1 MELLESDDPKAQ
13 LLRQASKQKQ
23 ALNDEVKMLSDKTE
37 KVVKTALI
45 VGGTLAATYLLYRLL
60 SDSDSKKKRKKVKIV
75 SAGPVEELE
84 EDNSNNSV
92 MSGVMGKIGAVLAG
106 QASIFLLSLAKE
118 KIGEYLESRAEKKE
132 DANNL

>member
-45 VGGTLAATYLLYRLL
+45 VGGTLAATYILYRLL
-60 SDSDSKKKRKKVKIV
+60 SGNDSKKKRKKVKTV
-75 SAGPVEELE
+75 SAAPAEEFE
-84 EDNSNNSV
+84 EDDTKSSV
-92 MSGVMGKIGAVLAG
+92 MSGVLEKIGTVLAS

-118 KIGEYLESRAEKKE
+118 KIGEYLETKAEKK
-132 DANNL
+132 DADNL